1 MRKKDIEKNIYN
13 VISNS
18 TPDVIEDIITKCEKK
33 KGFYR
38 KMNIVKEDKKDNK
51 ILIPRLVGA
60 LAVMVLCI
68 GGVFGFNQYNKLYK
82 VDSVIDFD
90 VNPSIELNINK
101 NEKVISVNALNDDGK
116 KILDGMDLEKVEL
129 DVAVNAII
137 GSMLK
142 NGYISELEN
151 SILVSVKNKDTDKAN
166 KLKEEIT
173 NDINEI
179 LSASS
184 IKGSVLS
191 QVFNDDS
198 EVHKLADENKVSDG
212 KALLINKIL
221 SSNIK
226 DSKGNVYTFE
236 SLSKLSINELNLLLK
251 EKKTEIKD
259 TNTSGTA
266 SDKGYIGKD
275 KAKSIALKNAG
286 TTSSKVRELDVEL
299 DADDGVLVYEVDF
312 KYGNKEY
319 EYEINAKTG
328 SIIHKDVEIDDDYEE
343 NTTTKPSTSQSN
355 TNNNTST
362 NTSSSYIGKDEAK
375 SIALKNAG
383 VISSKVRDL
392 EVELDNDNGVAVYE
406 VSFEYGNTEYDYEIN
421 AKTGKIIRKEVDKD
435 ND

>member
-18 TPDVIEDIITKCEKK
+18 TPDVIADVIAKCEKK

-38 KMNIVKEDKKDNK
+38 KVNIVKEKKYNK
-51 ILIPRLVGA
+51 ILMPRLVGA
-60 LAVMVLCI
+60 LAVMILCV
-68 GGVFGFNQYNKLYK
+68 GGVFGFNQYNKFYK

-90 VNPSIELNINK
+90 VNPSIELNVNE
-101 NEKVISVNALNDDGK
+101 NEKVISVNALNEDGE
-116 KILDGMDLEKVEL
+116 KILDGMDLKKVEL

-142 NGYISELEN
+142 NGYISEIEN
-151 SILVSVKNKDTDKAN
+151 SILVSVKNNDIEKAN
-166 KLKEEIT
+166 KIKEDIT
-173 NDINEI
+173 NNINQI
-179 LSASS
+179 LNASS
-184 IKGSVLS
+184 ISGSVLS
-191 QVFNDDS
+191 QTYNED
-198 EVHKLADENKVSDG
+198 ENTQKLAEENKISDG

-226 DSKGNVYTFE
+226 DSKGNSYTFE

-266 SDKGYIGKD
+266 SSKGYIGKE
-275 KAKSIALKNAG
+275 KAKSIVFKNAG
-286 TTSSKVRELDVEL
+286 ITSSKVSELSVEL
-299 DADDGVLVYEVDF
+299 DADDGLLVYEVDF

-328 SIIHKDVEIDDDYEE
+328 NIIKKDVEVDEDY
-343 NTTTKPSTSQSN
+343 KPSTSSKPSTN
-355 TNNNTST
+355 TNT
-362 NTSSSYIGKDEAK
+362 NTSSSTYIGKEKAK
-375 SIALKNAG
+375 SIAFKDAA
-383 VISSKVRDL
+383 VSSSKVREL
-392 EVELDNDNGVAVYE
+392 EVELDKDEKVAVYE
-406 VSFEYGNTEYDYEIN
+406 VSFEVGNTEYDYEIN
-421 AKTGKIIRKEVDKD
+421 ARTGKIVKKEIDKD